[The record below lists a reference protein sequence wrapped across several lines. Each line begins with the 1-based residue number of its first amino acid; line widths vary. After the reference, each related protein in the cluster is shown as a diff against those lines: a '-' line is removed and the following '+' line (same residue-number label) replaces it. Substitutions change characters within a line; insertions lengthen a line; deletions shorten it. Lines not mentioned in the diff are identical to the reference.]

1 MFNHRHGYIAPLA
14 ILPVFALANV
24 SCGGKSKDNSAK
36 PTAETVDVQ
45 INEAVIINGKTK
57 ITYKS
62 TNKDARFKCLLQPK
76 PSTQQGSWQDC
87 AKEGLS
93 VDVIPGVDY
102 VFRVKAV
109 SPNGT
114 ESSKFEER
122 ILSAGNGMQGGN
134 GAQPFTSGDPDDMAQ
149 GPVAMEATIVNQA
162 NIKNPYD
169 QSTLQLTFGVSGS
182 VQNMDELYFEC
193 KESPS
198 NTYSGC
204 SGKDF
209 HVVKNLTDNV
219 DYNLSVRAIHRP
231 TKSISKAAKLSLK
244 VKLNSLHIE
253 GADLMET
260 QKTGRINLRIGQGNE
275 RLTCT
280 LNGKPVQQC
289 SSNMVVN
296 LDQMPAGSHQ
306 YVFTTDTGLSSTINF
321 CAQTC
326 SAGGGNSFGQTGSYN
341 SGQPVTHQIGSFYA
355 FTVDPGLHVTQYAT
369 SKTYNN
375 SLSFFRITND
385 PFYVGVDNCNL
396 QDPFG
401 SSVGRLIKQ
410 ASPAGVDYDYC
421 ARTPSREYFKI
432 MTEGRSA
439 NNHLEVATDANL
451 IEQNPWDQE
460 RILINVFDSD
470 YEFMIE
476 RSRFEALCAINMNM
490 RGRITKSPFVP
501 VMGQGFWGNGVFSEI
516 FACNGKLPTT
526 GGGLPTVDQG
536 GWWVGAFYISTNDAL
551 PSVECFRNDYRAQ
564 LAGPGPQ
571 AAYAGNITPQFCG
584 SYKNPGMIEVVYMT
598 KRPFQTD
605 YDFMQSMQNRIRS
618 NLRELTPRLPTP
630 GIP

>member
-1 MFNHRHGYIAPLA
+1 MLNHRHGLFAPLA
-14 ILPVFALANV
+14 ILPIIALTNV

-36 PTAETVDVQ
+36 PSAESVETFIVDAR
-45 INEAVIINGKTK
+45 ITDGKTQV
-57 ITYKS
+57 TYRS
-62 TNKDARFKCLLQPK
+62 NIKDARFKCMLQPK
-76 PSTQQGSWQDC
+76 AAPQAGSWQDC

-102 VFRVKAV
+102 VVRVKAV
-109 SPNGT
+109 SPSGT
-114 ESSKFEER
+114 ESTQPAER
-122 ILSAGNGMQGGN
+122 VIAAGNGGN
-134 GAQPFTSGDPDDMAQ
+134 GSQTFMSGDPDDSAQ
-149 GPVAMEATIVNQA
+149 GPVTMEATILNQA
-162 NIKNPYD
+162 DIKNPFD
-169 QSTLQLTFGVSGS
+169 KSTLRLAFGINGPMRNTDDLV
-182 VQNMDELYFEC
+182 FEC

-198 NTYSGC
+198 TTYTAC
-204 SGKDF
+204 SGKDY
-209 HVVKNLTDNV
+209 HVVQNLTDNMN
-219 DYNLSVRAIHRP
+219 YSLSVRAVHRP
-231 TKSISKAAKLSLK
+231 TKSISKAAKVSFS
-244 VKLNSLHIE
+244 VKLNTLMIE
-253 GADLMET
+253 GADRMET
-260 QKTGRINLRIGQGNE
+260 QKTGRVNLRIGQGNE

-289 SSNMVVN
+289 TSNMVVD
-296 LDQMPAGSHQ
+296 LDRMPAGSHQ
-306 YVFTTDTGLSSTINF
+306 YVFTTDSGLSSTINF

-326 SAGGGNSFGQTGSYN
+326 SGGGNSFGQTGSYN

-375 SLSFFRITND
+375 SLSFYRITND

-421 ARTPSREYFKI
+421 ARTPSREYYKI

-439 NNHLEVATDANL
+439 NNHIEVATDAN
-451 IEQNPWDQE
+451 IVEQNPWDQE

-490 RGRITKSPFVP
+490 RGRISKSPFVP

-526 GGGLPTVDQG
+526 GGGLPTMDQG

-551 PSVECFRNDYRAQ
+551 PSIECFRNDYRAQ
-564 LAGPGPQ
+564 LAGPGPG

-605 YDFMQSMQNRIRS
+605 YDFMQAMQNRIRG
-618 NLRELTPRLPTP
+618 NLREVTPRLQIP